1 MISRK
6 LGVESKFYSRIEE
19 SKTRKGI
26 KTISLVMGATLL
38 IGVGLSLLLYFL
50 ANRDNYLIFEI
61 LLCLVFSIFL
71 CLLFFEGT
79 YFLAPKIGKL
89 SLIKEIRKTTT
100 SIYKVEGYEID
111 NVSIFVH
118 ENEFVSFKF
127 TYEGKSKSFYIEKS
141 IVPNIQDKKIIEARI
156 QNRYVTSIKYE

>member
-1 MISRK
+1 M
-6 LGVESKFYSRIEE
+6 ESKFYSQLEE
-19 SKTRKGI
+19 RKIRKGI
-26 KTISLVMGATLL
+26 KIDSLVMGTALL
-38 IGVGLSLLLYFL
+38 MGIGLSLLLYFS
-50 ANRDNYLIFEI
+50 ADRDNYVIFEI
-61 LLCLVFSIFL
+61 LLCVVFSLFL

-89 SLIKEIRKTTT
+89 SLIKEIRKTST
-100 SIYKVEGYEID
+100 SIYKVEEYEID

-127 TYEGKSKSFYIEKS
+127 TYEGKGKSFYIEKS
-141 IVPNIQDKKIIEARI
+141 VVANIQDKKIIEARI